1 MNDEQFEGRMQ
12 IVEVEVSQLMA
23 NQLRARD
30 TAQREALART
40 EAERDA
46 VKLSLLNAECEVLLV
61 EGQRDTVQAQLAEAV
76 ERLAK
81 AEETIARLQSGAV
94 T

>member
-1 MNDEQFEGRMQ
+1 MNDGIVDGVMQ
-12 IVEVEVSQLMA
+12 RGLLLKVLGGALPVTRKAIAKHDEAM
-23 NQLRARD
+23 
-30 TAQREALART
+30 REALARV
-40 EAERDA
+40 EAERDSVQIEA
-46 VKLSLLNAECEVLLV
+46 MSYAE
-61 EGQRDTVQAQLAEAV
+61 QRDAAQAQLAEAV